1 MGTTTT
7 RPISAPQISFINSLM
22 DQREVPVELAAEIVA
37 TMDSWTT
44 RQASA
49 AIDVLK
55 SLSYKA
61 RTPKA
66 DAVAE
71 DDLADEPGI
80 YEIDGTVYQI
90 KANRSKTN
98 VYVMKL
104 VDTEYV
110 YVGAV
115 YKAKLTKAHRITV
128 ERAIELS
135 GLIGQCIRCSRV
147 LTAEKSVRQSMGPV
161 CIKKI

>member
-1 MGTTTT
+1 MGTTTTT

-22 DQREVPVELAAEIVA
+22 DQREVPVELAAEVA
-37 TMDSWTT
+37 ASMESWTT

-49 AIDVLK
+49 AIDALK
-55 SLSYKA
+55 ALPFAAKA
-61 RTPKA
+61 G
-66 DAVAE
+66 AVAE

-80 YEIDGTVYQI
+80 YEIDGMVYQI

-135 GLIGQCIRCSRV
+135 GLIGQCIRCSRT
-147 LTAEKSVRQSMGPV
+147 LTAEKSVRQAMGPV
-161 CIKKI
+161 CITKI